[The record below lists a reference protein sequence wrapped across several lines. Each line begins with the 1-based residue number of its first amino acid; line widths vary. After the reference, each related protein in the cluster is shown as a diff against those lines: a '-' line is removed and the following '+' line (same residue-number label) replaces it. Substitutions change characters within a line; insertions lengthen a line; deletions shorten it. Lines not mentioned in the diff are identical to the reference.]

1 MILIIIICFI
11 ILVSIIELIYPVKKY
26 VDDVNIIEQ
35 PKLVK
40 IEENKDDIEELKIK
54 EEENSQ
60 LEEYTVYKDSIIK
73 KKSGKIMIK
82 NDSNV
87 FINCDDN
94 VIFLQKDK
102 IYNINLDFELQI
114 IFIDEEK
121 ISYFYL
127 SN

>member
-26 VDDVNIIEQ
+26 VDESKIIEQ
-35 PKLVK
+35 PELVK
-40 IEENKDDIEELKIK
+40 IEENEDNIPELKVEEGHELK
-54 EEENSQ
+54 E
-60 LEEYTVYKDSIIK
+60 YVVYKDSTLQK
-73 KKSGKIMIK
+73 KPGKIMIK
-82 NDSNV
+82 TDSNV

-114 IFIDEEK
+114 IFINEEK
-121 ISYFYL
+121 ISYFYID
-127 SN
+127 N